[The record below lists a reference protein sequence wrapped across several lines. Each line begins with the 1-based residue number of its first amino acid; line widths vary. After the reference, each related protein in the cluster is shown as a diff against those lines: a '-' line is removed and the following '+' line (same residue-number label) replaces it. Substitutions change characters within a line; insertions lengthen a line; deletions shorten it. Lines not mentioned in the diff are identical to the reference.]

1 MSSADVVVVGA
12 RIAGASL
19 AIHLARA
26 GLQVTLVD
34 RAKFPSD
41 TLSTHLIQVSGVRC
55 MQKLGVLDDLVG
67 TGAPFLTAMRPL
79 YDGISLDSVVRAHE
93 DWPPGGVSINRNLL
107 DKILIDVAESEGVD
121 VRLRTTVTG
130 VRRDVTGRVT
140 GVEVRSGDGHETLG
154 ARLVIG
160 ADGRNSKLAE
170 LVSARTY
177 NVTANQRFV
186 YWADFEGAVEPGP
199 AAVHHYRS
207 GPDLTLGFRSDS
219 GRFTVMVS
227 PGLDQFSA
235 FKKNLPD
242 SFDNAVAACEPL
254 RPFLADAKRVGG
266 LTGTAYVPG
275 YFRESAGPGWALV
288 GDSGHFKDPTVGQGI
303 SDALRQAEN
312 LATRIAGANLADR
325 AATDRALKAWWR
337 WRDRDATPMY
347 WLAWD
352 LAKAGPMAPL
362 ERELLRCISKDSV
375 LRHRFV
381 DEVLSHRASP
391 YAVLTP
397 VLMLK
402 AAAGLYRRKELT
414 ARETAGVIGHRIKLE
429 IQRQWLLRRPKYAP
443 LPKPAGKATAAD
455 TTRDAW
461 AGDSQHDGKAN
472 HLEKL

>member
-1 MSSADVVVVGA
+1 MSSPKKSSPKTTDVVVVGA

-26 GLQVTLVD
+26 GFSVTLVD

-55 MQKLGVLDDLVG
+55 MQQLGVLDELVN
-67 TGAPFLTAMRPL
+67 TGAPFLTAMRPI
-79 YDGISLDSVVRAHE
+79 YDGISLDSVVQAHE

-107 DKILIDVAESEGVD
+107 DKILIDVAEKEGVE

-130 VRRDVTGRVT
+130 VRKDITGRVT
-140 GVEVRSGDGHETLG
+140 GVELRGGETLG

-160 ADGRNSKLAE
+160 ADGRNSKVSE
-170 LVSARTY
+170 LVGARTY

-186 YWADFEGAVEPGP
+186 YWADYEGAVEPGP

-227 PGLDQFSA
+227 PGLDEFAA
-235 FKKNLPD
+235 FKSNLPE

-254 RPFLADAKRVGG
+254 KPFIADATRVGG

-275 YFRESAGPGWALV
+275 YFRDSAGPGWALV

-303 SDALRQAEN
+303 SDALRQAEK
-312 LATRIAGANLADR
+312 LAGFIAGANLHDR
-325 AATDRALKAWWR
+325 AATDRALQRWWR

-362 ERELLRCISKDSV
+362 ERELLRCISANPV

-397 VLMLK
+397 ALMLK
-402 AAAGLYRRKELT
+402 AAAGLLRRGELNARQT
-414 ARETAGVIGHRIKLE
+414 AALIGERVKLE

-443 LPKPAGKATAAD
+443 LPKPPGKAARD
-455 TTRDAW
+455 GDAW
-461 AGDSQHDGKAN
+461 AGDIRHDD
-472 HLEKL
+472 LVERR